1 MCSREIVLSIH
12 SYRKT
17 ITLCTGQGRKQTVIN
32 TKTLWNM
39 LRCPSRIGSPSP
51 GQQTISCCL
60 LAHPIIIFAR
70 TSQQDRRIGRQLLLD
85 EIFPYFQLRRIIFLS
100 VMFRR
105 TRVYSVD
112 SECEVS
118 LCSYAVR
125 NKKAN
130 ISAMTTGIRY

>member
-1 MCSREIVLSIH
+1 
-12 SYRKT
+12 
-17 ITLCTGQGRKQTVIN
+17 
-32 TKTLWNM
+32 
-39 LRCPSRIGSPSP
+39 
-51 GQQTISCCL
+51 
-60 LAHPIIIFAR
+60 
-70 TSQQDRRIGRQLLLD
+70 
-85 EIFPYFQLRRIIFLS
+85 LS